1 MKQEKADSDIIALI
15 LKSGTDILT
24 ASNMKQEKAYIQ
36 HGNICCFAHSVFVAY
51 MSIWLVKKL
60 RADVDM
66 ESLVRGALLHDY
78 FLYDWHMPDSAQKWH
93 GFRHAR
99 IALQNAARDFDLN
112 KIEIDIIRKHMFPLN
127 LRIPRYRESFIV
139 CLADKICAIRELSL
153 FCRWQSVILEVESKT
168 VSCA

>member
-1 MKQEKADSDIIALI
+1 
-15 LKSGTDILT
+15 
-24 ASNMKQEKAYIQ
+24 
-36 HGNICCFAHSVFVAY
+36 
-51 MSIWLVKKL
+51 
-60 RADVDM
+60 
-66 ESLVRGALLHDY
+66 
-78 FLYDWHMPDSAQKWH
+78 MPDSAQKWH
-93 GFRHAR
+93 GFRDAR

>member
-36 HGNICCFAHSVFVAY
+36 HGNISCFAHSVFVAY

-66 ESLVRGALLHDY
+66 ESLVRGAL
-78 FLYDWHMPDSAQKWH
+78 PA
-93 GFRHAR
+93 
-99 IALQNAARDFDLN
+99 
-112 KIEIDIIRKHMFPLN
+112 
-127 LRIPRYRESFIV
+127 
-139 CLADKICAIRELSL
+139 
-153 FCRWQSVILEVESKT
+153 
-168 VSCA
+168 